1 VAAGEHGLHRVPDGV
16 HHRIHGWWRRNR
28 CHGENLLWWVAPT
41 IYRRSPYLSTR
52 RLQSKVRDNV
62 LRRDESGTDIIR
74 PTERVRHSNGKTVSE
89 SGHLISVTI
98 RTALV
103 FGNSKYN
110 FYYPNMMNITIQ
122 HKNTVCIRIR
132 SENSVRERKTI
143 CICIRSIRSYPI
155 RFHPYCCK
163 WKEND
168 DCDWSVDCVYS
179 NTSIYTTLMVTA

>member
-1 VAAGEHGLHRVPDGV
+1 
-16 HHRIHGWWRRNR
+16 
-28 CHGENLLWWVAPT
+28 VAPT

-122 HKNTVCIRIR
+122 HKTYCLYPY
-132 SENSVRERKTI
+132 
-143 CICIRSIRSYPI
+143 SIREFCPRKKNYLYLYPQ
-155 RFHPYCCK
+155 HPFVSDPFSSLLLQVK
-163 WKEND
+163 RK
-168 DCDWSVDCVYS
+168 
-179 NTSIYTTLMVTA
+179 